1 MADRIMMTPEEL
13 NDGAEF
19 LRQALD
25 NIKGEV
31 EAIKTR
37 IDDVCSRWEGAA
49 QQSFINQFESEM
61 YPMLRDTM
69 PEVIDGIATE
79 LDAAANAIRETDESL
94 ASAFSG

>member
-79 LDAAANAIRETDESL
+79 LDAAANATRETDEIL

>member
-25 NIKGEV
+25 NIKGQV

-37 IDDVCSRWEGAA
+37 IDDVCSRREGAA